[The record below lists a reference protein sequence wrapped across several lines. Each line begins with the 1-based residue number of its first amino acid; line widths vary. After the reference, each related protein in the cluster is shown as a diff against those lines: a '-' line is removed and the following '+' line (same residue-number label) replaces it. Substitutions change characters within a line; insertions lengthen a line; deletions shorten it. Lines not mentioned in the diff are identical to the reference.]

1 MYDYIIGLLIL
12 ITYSPAKFL
21 KTIEVYEQ
29 GLGFAGLKLFFSSVK
44 QNRILQFFLLHNE
57 FQKLSLEQGGGGRA
71 ERVLL
76 GVDLSYPSLSK
87 SIKAAEMKTNL
98 ASDAERSVGG
108 RPPGVPAHM

>member
-1 MYDYIIGLLIL
+1 M
-12 ITYSPAKFL
+12 
-21 KTIEVYEQ
+21 
-29 GLGFAGLKLFFSSVK
+29 
-44 QNRILQFFLLHNE
+44 
-57 FQKLSLEQGGGGRA
+57 GGGGVRA

-98 ASDAERSVGG
+98 APERRGERSVGG